1 MEELQLDKLLS
12 EENLSTLNKLLSIF
26 SEAENKYGLLSLVE
40 GAVSDEE
47 LIGKVLNS
55 VVTDTTLNL
64 LQKWNNITKM
74 LETLSDEETLGTL
87 LQTLDLMKLLNKSGI
102 LDPIKGILQ
111 DEDTL
116 GKVMS
121 ALVNDDTLNLL
132 SNWNNILKLLEVVS
146 REDVVNNISELMGLY
161 NKLKS
166 LGLIDVLKGITE
178 DEDTIGKVMNG
189 IINDFTMN
197 LLAHWNEIVNDLSKF
212 DLTNFKYYTLLINET
227 GEALKEEKIEKI
239 THWWQLLG
247 LLKDPEIQVGLG
259 VVIAVLRHI
268 GKYHMK
274 YIVQNG
280 TTTTS

>member
-1 MEELQLDKLLS
+1 MEELQLDRLLS
-12 EENLSTLNKLLSIF
+12 EENLSTLNKLLNIF
-26 SEAENKYGLLSLVE
+26 SQAENKYGILSLAE
-40 GAVSDEE
+40 GVISDED
-47 LIGKVLNS
+47 LIGKILNS
-55 VVTDTTLNL
+55 VVTDTTLEL

-74 LETLSDEETLGTL
+74 LETLSNEETLETIN
-87 LQTLDLMKLLNKSGI
+87 QALDLVKLLNKSGI

-121 ALVNDDTLNLL
+121 ALINDDTLNLL
-132 SNWNNILKLLEVVS
+132 SNWNNLVKLLQTVS
-146 REDVVNNISELMGLY
+146 KEETVNNINELMELY
-161 NKLKS
+161 GKLKS
-166 LGLIDVLKGITE
+166 TGIMDVIKGILE

-189 IINDFTMN
+189 LINDFTLS
-197 LLAHWNEIVNDLSKF
+197 LLANWGQITNDLSKF

-227 GEALKEEKIEKI
+227 GEALKEEKIERI

-274 YIVQNG
+274 YIETNG
-280 TTTTS
+280 TQS